1 MPESSRMTGDET
13 NHGGHEQHVLVKSLF
28 RWHLLAYSVT
38 MGALVAVNIVIG
50 GGWWSFWP
58 MCAWGI
64 GLAFHFFYY
73 KSVIVDEAWVQERT
87 DDMRLRSVDLSHIRD
102 IEDRV
107 DRGDASVRPPDER
120 KV

>member
-1 MPESSRMTGDET
+1 MIGDET
-13 NHGGHEQHVLVKSLF
+13 THDGHEEPALVKRLF
-28 RWHLLAYSVT
+28 RWHLLTYIVV
-38 MGALVAVNIVIG
+38 MGVLAAANIVIG

-64 GLAFHFFYY
+64 GLALHFFYY
-73 KSVIVDEAWVQERT
+73 KSVTVDEAWVQERT

-107 DRGDASVRPPDER
+107 DRGDASVRPSDER
-120 KV
+120 KT

>member
-1 MPESSRMTGDET
+1 MTADGAS
-13 NHGGHEQHVLVKSLF
+13 HGGHEQHALVKKMF
-28 RWHLLAYSVT
+28 RRHVLAYSVII
-38 MGALVAVNIVIG
+38 GALTFVNIVIG

-58 MCAWGI
+58 TCAWGI

-73 KSVIVDEAWVQERT
+73 KSITVDEAWVQERT

-107 DRGDASVRPPDER
+107 TRQDASVHPRTER
-120 KV
+120 KS

>member
-1 MPESSRMTGDET
+1 MTTDGAKDS
-13 NHGGHEQHVLVKSLF
+13 GHERRSLVKKLF
-28 RWHLLAYSVT
+28 RWHLLAYSVII
-38 MGALVAVNIVIG
+38 GALTAANIVIG

-64 GLAFHFFYY
+64 GLSFHFFYY
-73 KSVIVDEAWVQERT
+73 KSVTVDESWVQERT

-107 DRGDASVRPPDER
+107 KRQDASVRPPGER
-120 KV
+120 KA

>member
-1 MPESSRMTGDET
+1 MTADGA
-13 NHGGHEQHVLVKSLF
+13 NHGSHERHAVVKKLF
-28 RWHLLAYSVT
+28 RWHVLAYSVIIGVLT
-38 MGALVAVNIVIG
+38 AVNIVIG

-58 MCAWGI
+58 TCTWGI

-73 KSVIVDEAWVQERT
+73 KSITVDEAWVQERT

-107 DRGDASVRPPDER
+107 SRQDASVHPRTER
-120 KV
+120 KS

>member
-1 MPESSRMTGDET
+1 MTADGAK
-13 NHGGHEQHVLVKSLF
+13 HGGHAQHALVKKLF
-28 RWHLLAYSVT
+28 RWHLLAYSVII
-38 MGALVAVNIVIG
+38 GALSIVNILIG

-73 KSVIVDEAWVQERT
+73 KSVTVDEAWVQERT

-107 DRGDASVRPPDER
+107 KRQDASVHPPVER
-120 KV
+120 KT